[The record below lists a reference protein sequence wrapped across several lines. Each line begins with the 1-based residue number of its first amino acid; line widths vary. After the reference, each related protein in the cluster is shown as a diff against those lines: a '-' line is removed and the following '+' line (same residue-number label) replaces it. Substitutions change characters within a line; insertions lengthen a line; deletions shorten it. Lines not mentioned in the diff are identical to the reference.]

1 MTDQDEPQELPQ
13 WMEDHVRLYLEDPDQ
28 AHYWDSTPFDGPGV
42 LPTLLLITTGRKSG
56 QTRMLPLIYGK
67 AGDAFVIVASKGGAP
82 SHPAW
87 YLNLADHPDCQIRV
101 GRDRSDVRARTSSGE
116 EREKLWP
123 LMTDIYPPYDD
134 YQAIAQGR
142 QIPVVVLDPISP

>member
-1 MTDQDEPQELPQ
+1 MTDRDEPQELPK
-13 WMEDHVRLYLEDPDQ
+13 WIEDHVRLYLEDPDQ
-28 AHYWDSTPFDGPGV
+28 AHYWDSTPFDGPGI

-87 YLNLADHPDCQIRV
+87 YLNLADHPDCQILV
-101 GRDRSDVRARTSSGE
+101 GHAGLT
-116 EREKLWP
+116 
-123 LMTDIYPPYDD
+123 
-134 YQAIAQGR
+134 
-142 QIPVVVLDPISP
+142 

>member
-1 MTDQDEPQELPQ
+1 MTDRDEPQELPQ
-13 WMEDHVRLYLEDPDQ
+13 WIEDHVRLYLEDPDQ
-28 AHYWDSTPFDGPGV
+28 AHYWDSTPFDGPGI
-42 LPTLLLITTGRKSG
+42 LPTLLLTTTGRKSG
-56 QTRMLPLIYGK
+56 QTRMLPLIVGK

-87 YLNLADHPDCQIRV
+87 YLNLAHHPDCQIRV

-123 LMTDIYPPYDD
+123 LMTGIYPPYDD

>member
-1 MTDQDEPQELPQ
+1 MTDQDGPQGLPK
-13 WMEDHVRLYLEDPDQ
+13 WIEEHVRLYLEDPDQ
-28 AHYWDSTPFDGPGV
+28 AHYWDSTPFGGPGI

-67 AGDAFVIVASKGGAP
+67 AGDAYVIVASKGGAP

-87 YLNLADHPDCQIRV
+87 YLNLADQPVCQIQV
-101 GRDRSDVRARTSSGE
+101 GRDRSDVKARTSSGD

-134 YQAIAQGR
+134 YQAISEGR

>member
-1 MTDQDEPQELPQ
+1 MNDRDEPQKLPQ
-13 WMEDHVRLYLEDPDQ
+13 WIEDHVRLYLEDPDQ
-28 AHYWDSTPFDGPGV
+28 AHYWDSTPFDGPGI
-42 LPTLLLITTGRKSG
+42 LPTLLLTTTGRKSG

-82 SHPAW
+82 AHPAW
-87 YLNLADHPDCQIRV
+87 YLNLVDHPDCRIRV